1 MKKLPAVLIFISISL
16 SGIGQDKSLF
26 LVEKATN
33 TDSLHS
39 GITVTDDEILS
50 FLARAEA
57 ALSGTLP
64 LDEDLLAEFQNMT
77 QDFDRIVAEESPQ
90 IAEHFFGVSEK
101 MVLREKEATALTV
114 ELYKKRKKADRLS
127 GKLAAASLGAA
138 AAGGVFFAA
147 ATVPYNEYV
156 NAYET
161 AEAVEARKKTVGVL
175 VPAGLFT
182 AAAGGLLISSVAIF
196 GTGRQ
201 PEPKNSRLRETAE
214 RYRGSYLR
222 RGGF

>member
-1 MKKLPAVLIFISISL
+1 MKKLPTVLIFFSISL
-16 SGIGQDKSLF
+16 SGIGQNNSSF
-26 LVEKATN
+26 LIEKTTN
-33 TDSLHS
+33 TGSFHS
-39 GITVTDDEILS
+39 GITVSDDKILS

-57 ALSGTLP
+57 ALSDPLP
-64 LDEDLLAEFQNMT
+64 LDEDLLAEFQNMI
-77 QDFDRIVAEESPQ
+77 QEFDQIVAEASPQ
-90 IAEHFFGVSEK
+90 ITEHFFGVSEK
-101 MVLREKEATALTV
+101 MILREKEVAILTAG
-114 ELYKKRKKADRLS
+114 LYKKRKKADRLS

-138 AAGGVFFAA
+138 TAGIVFFAA
-147 ATVPYNEYV
+147 ATVPYSEYV

-161 AEAVEARKKTVGVL
+161 AEAVAARKKTVGVL

-182 AAAGGLLISSVAIF
+182 AAAGGLLISSAAIF

-201 PEPKNSRLRETAE
+201 PEPKSSRLRETAE